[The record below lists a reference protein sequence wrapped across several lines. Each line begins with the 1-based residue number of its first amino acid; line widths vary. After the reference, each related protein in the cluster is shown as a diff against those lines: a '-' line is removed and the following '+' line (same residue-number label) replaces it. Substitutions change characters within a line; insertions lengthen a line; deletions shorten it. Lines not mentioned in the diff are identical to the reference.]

1 MNKILSIVALLLS
14 TVSLSAQDGEVLDKV
29 IGVVGDRIILYSELQ
44 ERFYQAEQ
52 QGIKDENIK
61 CIVLEEMMFNELLLN
76 KAEEDSV
83 YVGVDQVEYELDRRM
98 RFFIQQFGSQEKM
111 EKFYEKSVLELKSEL
126 RGMVEDQLLVQQM
139 TGTITS
145 DLKVT
150 PAEVKSFYASIPKDS
165 LPYIDSEVELAQI
178 VKKPPISQEEKNKA
192 ILKLEGFKQRITD
205 GDNFSTIAVLYSED
219 PGSAAEGGELG
230 FMTRGMLVPEFSR
243 VMFSIEPGV
252 ISDVVETEYGFHII
266 QLLEKRGQEAN
277 ARHILVKP
285 KMKPSDLL
293 NAKTMLDS
301 VYAALSSSDTMEFEE
316 FATTLSDDE
325 NTKSNG
331 GIMINPITGNS
342 RFQMEELSQVDPGI
356 FIMIDKL
363 KVGEISKPEA
373 TTLQDGSKAYRIVKL
388 ISVTEPHVANLQ
400 QDYYRLQ
407 VLAKAQKESVHLEK
421 WVNKY
426 ADKYYIKLNDGYGS
440 CQFAHQWKV
449 AEN

>member
-14 TVSLSAQDGEVLDKV
+14 TVSLSAQDGEVLDKL

-126 RGMVEDQLLVQQM
+126 RGMVEEQLLVQQM

-178 VKKPPISQEEKNKA
+178 IKNH
-192 ILKLEGFKQRITD
+192 Q
-205 GDNFSTIAVLYSED
+205 
-219 PGSAAEGGELG
+219 
-230 FMTRGMLVPEFSR
+230 
-243 VMFSIEPGV
+243 
-252 ISDVVETEYGFHII
+252 
-266 QLLEKRGQEAN
+266 
-277 ARHILVKP
+277 LVKR
-285 KMKPSDLL
+285 K
-293 NAKTMLDS
+293 KTKQ
-301 VYAALSSSDTMEFEE
+301 Y
-316 FATTLSDDE
+316 
-325 NTKSNG
+325 
-331 GIMINPITGNS
+331 
-342 RFQMEELSQVDPGI
+342 
-356 FIMIDKL
+356 
-363 KVGEISKPEA
+363 
-373 TTLQDGSKAYRIVKL
+373 
-388 ISVTEPHVANLQ
+388 
-400 QDYYRLQ
+400 
-407 VLAKAQKESVHLEK
+407 
-421 WVNKY
+421 
-426 ADKYYIKLNDGYGS
+426 
-440 CQFAHQWKV
+440 
-449 AEN
+449 

>member
-14 TVSLSAQDGEVLDKV
+14 TVSLSAQDGEVLDKL

-126 RGMVEDQLLVQQM
+126 RGMVEEQLLVQQM

-219 PGSAAEGGELG
+219 PGSASRGGDLDWLSLG
-230 FMTRGMLVPEFSR
+230 KTAKAFENMMITSPLQEISPVFESEF
-243 VMFSIEPGV
+243 
-252 ISDVVETEYGFHII
+252 GFH
-266 QLLEKRGQEAN
+266 
-277 ARHILVKP
+277 
-285 KMKPSDLL
+285 
-293 NAKTMLDS
+293 
-301 VYAALSSSDTMEFEE
+301 F
-316 FATTLSDDE
+316 
-325 NTKSNG
+325 
-331 GIMINPITGNS
+331 
-342 RFQMEELSQVDPGI
+342 
-356 FIMIDKL
+356 
-363 KVGEISKPEA
+363 
-373 TTLQDGSKAYRIVKL
+373 
-388 ISVTEPHVANLQ
+388 
-400 QDYYRLQ
+400 LQ
-407 VLAKAQKESVHLEK
+407 VLEQRTEDLTEEVIKDRAYGIIFARKYDEELENSLRTMRAEAFVEFKEL
-421 WVNKY
+421 
-426 ADKYYIKLNDGYGS
+426 D
-440 CQFAHQWKV
+440 
-449 AEN
+449 